1 MIKVKIESFCTLS
14 VHMIKKN
21 KIIIEAHVKRVQ
33 GHFFFFIQQT
43 DFVCFTLKHTQK
55 IKVYIILL
63 SVFVSH
69 VYFSKG

>member
-33 GHFFFFIQQT
+33 GHFFFFIQET
-43 DFVCFTLKHTQK
+43 DFVCFTHKR
-55 IKVYIILL
+55 
-63 SVFVSH
+63 
-69 VYFSKG
+69 